1 VANKL
6 PEGKKMVVELS
17 NDGYRNVFFKNK
29 WGDFLAG
36 LHKIGLEKGGKL
48 PKGVVA
54 FLVDEGGAVIPTPGA
69 GPVPIFTPVTEQDK
83 ARAAEL
89 NAQVDVPDTEGL
101 PPFEPFGFEQADPAE
116 SDKGV

>member
-1 VANKL
+1 MPNKL

-17 NDGYRNVFFKNK
+17 NEGYRNVFFKNK

-36 LHKIGLEKGGKL
+36 LHKIGLSKGGKL

-54 FLVDEGGAVIPTPGA
+54 FLVDEGGATIPPE
-69 GPVPIFTPVTEQDK
+69 PPKPIFTPVTEQDK

-89 NAQVDVPDTEGL
+89 NAMVDVPDTEGL
-101 PPFEPFGFEQADPAE
+101 PPFEPFGFNEVDPG
-116 SDKGV
+116 DK